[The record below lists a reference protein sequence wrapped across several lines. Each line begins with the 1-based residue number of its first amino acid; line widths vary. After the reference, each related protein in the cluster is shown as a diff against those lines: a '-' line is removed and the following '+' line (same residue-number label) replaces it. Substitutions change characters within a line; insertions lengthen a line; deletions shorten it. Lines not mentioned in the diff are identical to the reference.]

1 MTSPLTLPLWKD
13 LGARQV
19 SGPPSSM
26 DLWLGPTRRGTMDK
40 QLSPTG
46 SGPGGVGS
54 PCSGGACVRSQSR
67 DKEEAGRKLRTQC
80 QDTHLEGWW
89 AGTVAVEGTR
99 RRSLAAWQAVLAAE
113 PGKPARRYL
122 LHMKQVP
129 PSCKQNES
137 WALWDGQAAAT
148 RQDSDLPPTPE
159 TSDR

>member
-13 LGARQV
+13 LRAHQI
-19 SGPPSSM
+19 SGPSSSM
-26 DLWLGPTRRGTMDK
+26 DSWLGPTRRGTMDK

-54 PCSGGACVRSQSR
+54 PWSGGACVRSQSR
-67 DKEEAGRKLRTQC
+67 DKQEAGRKSRTQC
-80 QDTHLEGWW
+80 QDTRLEGWW

-99 RRSLAAWQAVLAAE
+99 RCSLAAWQALLAAE

-137 WALWDGQAAAT
+137 WVLWDGQDAAT
-148 RQDSDLPPTPE
+148 RQDSDLPLTPE